1 MTSAHVATQREA
13 GGPSICW
20 CCGAI
25 EDPSRLVRLGNH
37 PEVAVCV
44 RCAHA
49 LSKWAW
55 EIEDR
60 SRTGIAVRARDQF
73 RLLRKAVMRRGWQHH
88 RLIGRQ
94 LRCNGKR
101 LP

>member
-1 MTSAHVATQREA
+1 MTFAHAATQHEA
-13 GGPSICW
+13 DDPSICS

-37 PEVAVCV
+37 PEVTVGV

-49 LSKWAW
+49 LSKWAR

-60 SRTGIAVRARDQF
+60 SRTGIASRPVTSSGWRA
-73 RLLRKAVMRRGWQHH
+73 K
-88 RLIGRQ
+88 
-94 LRCNGKR
+94 
-101 LP
+101 P

>member
-25 EDPSRLVRLGNH
+25 EDTSRLVRLGNH

-73 RLLRKAVMRRGWQHH
+73 RL
-88 RLIGRQ
+88 
-94 LRCNGKR
+94 
-101 LP
+101 P